1 MNNKEFINKLLL
13 QARAAALTVKDE
25 EKGIEIQKGAYGDTT
40 LKIDQIVESEIIN
53 FVKTNRPKSR
63 IVAEES
69 GIIGDKSNEEI
80 ILIDPIDGSTN
91 AKNGIPFYSTAI
103 AISEGE
109 YFDDIIASGV
119 IDLIRGE
126 IIYCDKDN
134 GVTINGEKAKFRQ
147 VNNIEKAVIAFNS
160 RIGFNS
166 DSRIE
171 RGMDNLIKMSKNSR
185 LLGSS
190 ALETAYIAIGR
201 TDAFIEPMP
210 RLRTFDI
217 FPSLFML
224 KEAGGTFEFL
234 NETELLISGTDKY
247 SYVAANNEELCS
259 KLSSLFRSKELR
271 QVKYNI

>member
-103 AISEGE
+103 AISDGE

-134 GVTINGEKAKFRQ
+134 GVTVNGEKAKFRQ

-259 KLSSLFRSKELR
+259 KLSSLFRS
-271 QVKYNI
+271 

>member
-1 MNNKEFINKLLL
+1 M
-13 QARAAALTVKDE
+13 
-25 EKGIEIQKGAYGDTT
+25 
-40 LKIDQIVESEIIN
+40 
-53 FVKTNRPKSR
+53 
-63 IVAEES
+63 
-69 GIIGDKSNEEI
+69 
-80 ILIDPIDGSTN
+80 
-91 AKNGIPFYSTAI
+91 
-103 AISEGE
+103 
-109 YFDDIIASGV
+109 
-119 IDLIRGE
+119 
-126 IIYCDKDN
+126 
-134 GVTINGEKAKFRQ
+134 TINGEKAKFRQ

-259 KLSSLFRSKELR
+259 KLSSLFRS
-271 QVKYNI
+271 